1 MAHRNYLIIAGI
13 AAATALAAC
22 STTVTGSA
30 EDAAP
35 SAAIRFAAA
44 PTKAAVTSETDMAAF
59 AVWGWYRDD
68 ATTTPVSVFDE
79 TTVTPSSGQWTYDGT
94 RYWLLGK
101 TYNFTALH
109 PANVANVTAGAD
121 GSITIE
127 GFDATQSRD
136 LMTASVTNRI
146 YRAGGNN
153 QVGFTFH
160 HELARVQVVVNAGQ
174 RVKVDVSGAK
184 VYGVST
190 SGDFARELGTST
202 ATGPWTSLAPAVT
215 EENTPYSFSG
225 NTELDGD
232 GATNQATVLDLAVIP
247 QGITDARLVLTYQRE
262 GDTERTTEPLRLD
275 QNSTTWSAGSA
286 YRYTLNVE
294 VDAITFSGFTV
305 DEWGYSYSGGDINI
319 GGTTN
324 NGN

>member
-68 ATTTPVSVFDE
+68 ATTTPVPVFDA
-79 TTVTPSSGQWTYDGT
+79 TPVTPSSGQWTYDGT

-121 GSITIE
+121 GSITIK
-127 GFDATQSRD
+127 GFDATATGEDAVD
-136 LMTASVTNRI
+136 LMLATAKDITHADIDNI
-146 YRAGGNN
+146 AP
-153 QVGFTFH
+153 VGLKFEH
-160 HELARVQVVVNAGQ
+160 LLARVNVLGAVMGGGQMHVKEITLSGIPKEGNYENGLWTTSQSTGVISGGEMLLNLTTGTDVFGDLLMIPQ
-174 RVKVDVSGAK
+174 RVGTFTV
-184 VYGVST
+184 
-190 SGDFARELGTST
+190 ELSPS
-202 ATGPWTSLAPAVT
+202 PWTK
-215 EENTPYSFSG
+215 
-225 NTELDGD
+225 
-232 GATNQATVLDLAVIP
+232 
-247 QGITDARLVLTYQRE
+247 
-262 GDTERTTEPLRLD
+262 
-275 QNSTTWSAGSA
+275 
-286 YRYTLNVE
+286 
-294 VDAITFSGFTV
+294 
-305 DEWGYSYSGGDINI
+305 
-319 GGTTN
+319 
-324 NGN
+324 